1 MVQQVLAPHPVAA
14 QGHALRTSGDGAPA
28 RIRTCRGSGGR
39 SISTPLPRPFSPSSL
54 PKDDIHVTFFST
66 LTSLGVP
73 YRVECFFPADKGSE
87 ALMRRLARKARGESS
102 VG

>member
-1 MVQQVLAPHPVAA
+1 
-14 QGHALRTSGDGAPA
+14 
-28 RIRTCRGSGGR
+28 
-39 SISTPLPRPFSPSSL
+39 L